1 MVATYLCY
9 RTKDTPD
16 AVNESKFI
24 ALAVFLI
31 AFVSIAGLPIVLS
44 LPLDPYLS
52 QMIIGLCFFFAT
64 MGACGFYFGQK
75 MFYLLQGA
83 DLNAQFKIVFPNGK
97 LADSAS
103 EKKKQLE
110 TLAQEQVDAENA
122 SDSILKKIK
131 PEVKAAFLSS
141 DVPSDCDVQFCVE
154 RVALWTFFRQEL
166 EKRFEQQKFNSES
179 GGSVH
184 DGSWADKFMN
194 KVGRGGKS
202 KSQASHNK
210 SSEKDGSEHVSE
222 VIAKMG
228 GKGPRRESHAS
239 SCHSQMEAIEEL
251 GNGGGK
257 GITSATT
264 TVRSSMPASRSSMS
278 RLDGLS
284 VGGGREVSTSVY
296 GNEDNTAELMEKVK
310 QLNNYPKP

>member
-1 MVATYLCY
+1 MSTPPPACALLVATYLCY
-9 RTKDTPD
+9 KTKDTPD

-31 AFVSIAGLPIVLS
+31 VFVSFAGLPIVLA

-64 MGACGFYFGQK
+64 MGANGFYFGQK

-110 TLAQEQVDAENA
+110 TLAQEQTDAENA
-122 SDSILKKIK
+122 SDAILKKIK

-141 DVPSDCDVQFCVE
+141 DVPSDCDVQFCNE
-154 RVALWTFFRQEL
+154 RIALWTFFRQEL
-166 EKRFEQQKFNSES
+166 EKRFVQQKFNSES

-184 DGSWADKFMN
+184 DGSWAEKFMN

-202 KSQASHNK
+202 KSQASQNK
-210 SSEKDGSEHVSE
+210 NSEKDGSEHVSE

-228 GKGPRRESHAS
+228 GKGPRRESAAS
-239 SCHSQMEAIEEL
+239 SYVSQHETIHETDE
-251 GNGGGK
+251 K
-257 GITSATT
+257 QI
-264 TVRSSMPASRSSMS
+264 
-278 RLDGLS
+278 
-284 VGGGREVSTSVY
+284 GGGRASMTAPPSRMSLATNPSRGSMEEDATADLMTRVKVQSTHMQAP
-296 GNEDNTAELMEKVK
+296 N
-310 QLNNYPKP
+310 